1 MPNLA
6 PRFLHHA
13 AALVALIAL
22 ALPVHANVL
31 TGRVVAVADGDTITV
46 LDATRVQHKVR
57 LAGIDAPEKGQPFGS
72 RAKENLSRQV
82 YGRTVTVDW
91 QKTDR
96 YGRVVGVVMSKG
108 HDVNLEQV
116 RAGLAWWYREYAREQ
131 SPDDRQRYEAA
142 EADARRAQRG
152 LWQDSHPTPPA
163 EWRRTRR

>member
-1 MPNLA
+1 MPLPPNG
-6 PRFLHHA
+6 FLRA
-13 AALVALIAL
+13 ATLLILIAL
-22 ALPVHANVL
+22 ALPARAAVL

-46 LDATRVQHKVR
+46 LDAAKVQHKIR
-57 LAGIDAPEKGQPFGS
+57 LAGIDAPEKGQPYGS

-96 YGRVVGVVMSKG
+96 YGRVVGIVTSGG

-131 SPDDRQRYEAA
+131 TATDRQLYEAA
-142 EADARRAQRG
+142 EIDARHAHRG
-152 LWQDSHPTPPA
+152 LWQDNRPVPPA
-163 EWRRTRR
+163 EWRRARR